1 MTARP
6 ISFLSDYGYEDE
18 FTGVCRGVIA
28 SIAPDARIIDLSH
41 GVERGDV
48 RGGALMLARA
58 VPFCPPGVH
67 LAVVDPS
74 VGGKRRGVALR
85 VADDERFLVGPDNG
99 LLALAAAGLGG
110 ATEAADIGRS
120 PARLEPV
127 SATFHGRDLFAPVAA
142 RLALGDPL
150 GELGEEIDPA
160 TLTPLEL
167 PTAELSAEHIA
178 ARVLSADR
186 FGNLTLNVSHDQLD
200 GGPLRLGEEL
210 AIEVAS
216 GNVDA
221 VFARTFGDVPEGS
234 LVVYEDSSRMLA
246 LAINN
251 GSAARLLYLGR
262 DDVVVLRPR

>member
-1 MTARP
+1 MDTRP

-28 SIAPDARIIDLSH
+28 SIAPVARVIDLTH

-67 LAVVDPS
+67 LAVVDPG
-74 VGGKRRGVALR
+74 VGGERRGVALR
-85 VADDERFLVGPDNG
+85 VAEEERFLVGPDNG
-99 LLALAAAGLGG
+99 LLALAAARLGG
-110 ATEAADIGRS
+110 ATEAADIGHS
-120 PARLEPV
+120 SARLEPV

-142 RLALGDPL
+142 RLSLGDPL
-150 GELGEEIDPA
+150 SELGEEIDPA
-160 TLTPLEL
+160 TLAPLEL
-167 PTAELSAEHIA
+167 PSAEVSEEHIA

-186 FGNLTLNVSHDQLD
+186 FGNLTLNVSHEQLAE
-200 GGPLRLGEEL
+200 GPLRLGEPL
-210 AIEVAS
+210 SVEVAS

-221 VFARTFGDVPEGS
+221 VYARTFGEVPEGA
-234 LVVYEDSSRMLA
+234 LLAYEDSSRMLA
-246 LAINN
+246 LAINH
-251 GSAARLLYLGR
+251 GSAEGLLFLGR